1 MYHPKKKNKIWSLFQ
16 QRDNTIQSRINEDVN
31 VMFQFSVLLGDI
43 KKINK

>member
-1 MYHPKKKNKIWSLFQ
+1 MYHPKKKNKIWSLFK

-31 VMFQFSVLLGDI
+31 VMFQFSVLLGGI